1 MHYPNMPDTSFCHQR
16 CTASSPLH
24 GITLLPSPRG
34 FFVFSIY
41 TENREQPPFTMFLFA
56 PKFMMVWLPSLSIS
70 VAFHLVHYLIV
81 LRLFYYIFF
90 GFFCWFREIVGIL
103 KKWKLLWFAEG
114 VEVTAWSISWQYED
128 NCYVADGTWNLDS
141 VNVRGEYAVA
151 KILIP
156 SLNLAYVADRSSP
169 SISILVV

>member
-1 MHYPNMPDTSFCHQR
+1 MHRVLASPWHNLTPISSWIFCLLHLYRKSWTTTLHHVPLRPQIHDGMIAISLHFGCISFG
-16 CTASSPLH
+16 ALPYWVE
-24 GITLLPSPRG
+24 IILL
-34 FFVFSIY
+34 Y
-41 TENREQPPFTMFLFA
+41 
-56 PKFMMVWLPSLSIS
+56 
-70 VAFHLVHYLIV
+70 
-81 LRLFYYIFF
+81 FF

-114 VEVTAWSISWQYED
+114 VEATAWSISWQYED

-141 VNVRGEYAVA
+141 VNVSGEYAVA